1 MTTPAIFH
9 AVRSPPC
16 VGFFASSPLFPPTGI
31 LALLSMSS
39 ITPPFFTS
47 ALFTCANA
55 LSISQRI
62 KFGASHTSSKLT
74 LLSVLPVPL
83 NTCKSFKSNHYHSLI
98 HSLLSINL
106 GVFSNTSLPK
116 SILVNEGKS
125 IHYSFLKQLT
135 LKCDLHHIHKTAI
148 VDLHNHQSFT
158 VLHFIVDTLHLVIT
172 CIGRFTETVLSN
184 DHSLQMR
191 HVFETERQ
199 YMLEAIISNCQF
211 FQHDTTGELLTAHG
225 FMTSHSI
232 PNRCFDCIGFEK

>member
-9 AVRSPPC
+9 VVTSPPC
-16 VGFFASSPLFPPTGI
+16 VGFFASSLLFPPTGI
-31 LALLSMSS
+31 LALLNMSS

-47 ALFTCANA
+47 ALFTCTNA

-83 NTCKSFKSNHYHSLI
+83 NTCKSFKSSHYHSLI
-98 HSLLSINL
+98 HSLFSINL
-106 GVFSNTSLPK
+106 GVFSNTPLPK
-116 SILVNEGKS
+116 TILVNEGKS
-125 IHYSFLKQLT
+125 IHYYSTVQLT
-135 LKCDLHHIHKTAI
+135 LKCDLHHIHTTTI

-158 VLHFIVDTLHLVIT
+158 VLHFKVDTLHLAIA

-184 DHSLQMR
+184 YHSLQMR

-199 YMLEAIISNCQF
+199 HMLETIVSNYQV
-211 FQHDTTGELLTAHG
+211 FQQMITRELLTAHG
-225 FMTSHSI
+225 LMTSHSI
-232 PNRCFDCIGFEK
+232 SNRCFDCVGFEK